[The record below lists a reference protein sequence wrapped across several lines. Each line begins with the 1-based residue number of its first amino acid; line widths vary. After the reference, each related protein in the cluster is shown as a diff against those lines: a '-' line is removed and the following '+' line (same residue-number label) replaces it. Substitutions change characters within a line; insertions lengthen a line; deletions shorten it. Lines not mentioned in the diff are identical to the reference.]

1 MKKAVI
7 AWGRM
12 NPVTSGHEQLV
23 NKVKAVARRE
33 RAEPHIYLSH
43 TQSAKKDPLQYKDKI
58 AMTKKAFGSIMK
70 QSASRTLIQLMQE
83 LQRAGFTEITMVA
96 GSDRVG
102 EYKTLLN
109 KYNGKDYTFDKIKVV
124 SAGQRDPDAEGTA
137 GMSATKLR
145 QAAID
150 GDEKTFMGGVP
161 SGLSTQDAKKLY
173 KLVRKGLLVEE
184 INRMLEEDIEDFT
197 DAELQE
203 FVDEYEEIEEFDE
216 EDIEEA
222 LTLQQRIKKARIMKR
237 LAPRLKR
244 QRQIKKFRMAPT
256 ERLTQRARKMARQ
269 ILRKKMAG
277 KKGEQYNKLTAS
289 QKISIDKMIEK
300 KASSIERIAKRL
312 LPMVRK
318 KEVERIRQARSHKSE
333 SLERFEIG
341 FIALTEA
348 TKTPQDPDI
357 KDKEGTQPKR
367 YHTGLSKST
376 KSARD
381 AHFKKGAKM
390 DDDNPAAY
398 KPAPGDATAKTKPS
412 KYTKK
417 YKELFGE
424 SKVKTIKVGEDAVTT
439 SNPHYGLV
447 IDRKIVAVG
456 TKDEMLAACKEQ
468 GGRVWVTSKQ
478 VGDLV
483 EQDAMDRAR
492 TRVKREKEASKRRH
506 DRILDRARTQ
516 DARAGL
522 RQASKT
528 NRGVSSNVSEDYEL
542 TEKSM
547 DALKKKAAKS
557 GVSYGTL
564 KKVYDR
570 GVAAWRTGHRPGT
583 TPQQWGYARVNAF
596 ITKKKAG
603 NLNHDKDL
611 ANEHIPEGDGLWHNI
626 HKKRREGRPMRKAHS
641 KGAPT
646 KQDFKNASE
655 NFQDGKNPQDKGDA
669 ARHGLKGKTLSQLK
683 KIRSSETA
691 SKRKKQLAHWMINM
705 HHNEETNLDESLQI
719 EKGAGVGTFLTA
731 ADLGMKIKAGYAD
744 HPSIEEEGGAGEEG
758 TDKLAKKYKKD
769 TPEQ

>member
-1 MKKAVI
+1 
-7 AWGRM
+7 
-12 NPVTSGHEQLV
+12 
-23 NKVKAVARRE
+23 
-33 RAEPHIYLSH
+33 
-43 TQSAKKDPLQYKDKI
+43 
-58 AMTKKAFGSIMK
+58 
-70 QSASRTLIQLMQE
+70 
-83 LQRAGFTEITMVA
+83 
-96 GSDRVG
+96 
-102 EYKTLLN
+102 
-109 KYNGKDYTFDKIKVV
+109 
-124 SAGQRDPDAEGTA
+124 
-137 GMSATKLR
+137 
-145 QAAID
+145 
-150 GDEKTFMGGVP
+150 
-161 SGLSTQDAKKLY
+161 
-173 KLVRKGLLVEE
+173 
-184 INRMLEEDIEDFT
+184 
-197 DAELQE
+197 
-203 FVDEYEEIEEFDE
+203 
-216 EDIEEA
+216 
-222 LTLQQRIKKARIMKR
+222 MKR

-333 SLERFEIG
+333 SLERFNIG
-341 FIALTEA
+341 FTTFTEA
-348 TKTPQDPDI
+348 TKTPQDQDI

-492 TRVKREKEASKRRH
+492 TRVKREKEA
-506 DRILDRARTQ
+506 
-516 DARAGL
+516 
-522 RQASKT
+522 
-528 NRGVSSNVSEDYEL
+528 
-542 TEKSM
+542 
-547 DALKKKAAKS
+547 
-557 GVSYGTL
+557 
-564 KKVYDR
+564 
-570 GVAAWRTGHRPGT
+570 
-583 TPQQWGYARVNAF
+583 
-596 ITKKKAG
+596 
-603 NLNHDKDL
+603 
-611 ANEHIPEGDGLWHNI
+611 
-626 HKKRREGRPMRKAHS
+626 
-641 KGAPT
+641 
-646 KQDFKNASE
+646 
-655 NFQDGKNPQDKGDA
+655 
-669 ARHGLKGKTLSQLK
+669 
-683 KIRSSETA
+683 
-691 SKRKKQLAHWMINM
+691 
-705 HHNEETNLDESLQI
+705 
-719 EKGAGVGTFLTA
+719 
-731 ADLGMKIKAGYAD
+731 
-744 HPSIEEEGGAGEEG
+744 
-758 TDKLAKKYKKD
+758 
-769 TPEQ
+769 